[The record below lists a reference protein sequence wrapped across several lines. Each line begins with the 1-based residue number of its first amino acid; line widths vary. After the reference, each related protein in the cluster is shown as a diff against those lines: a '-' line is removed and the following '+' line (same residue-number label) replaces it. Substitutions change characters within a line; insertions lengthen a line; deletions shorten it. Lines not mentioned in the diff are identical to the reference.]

1 MLPISRKTSPWPMHP
16 TLLNNPIQ
24 TPWKA
29 RFPGHYLYNAIL
41 WLSLCEQHPGGI
53 PSGVLSFAKFI
64 LHFLQSILD
73 ISIAVCYVV
82 YAKLT

>member
-1 MLPISRKTSPWPMHP
+1 MHPISRKTSPWLMHP

-24 TPWKA
+24 TPWKV

-41 WLSLCEQHPGGI
+41 WLSLCELHPGGN
-53 PSGVLSFAKFI
+53 SGVLSFAKFI
-64 LHFLQSILD
+64 LHFLQSLLD
-73 ISIAVCYVV
+73 ISVVVCYIV

>member
-1 MLPISRKTSPWPMHP
+1 MHPISRKTSLWPMHP

-41 WLSLCEQHPGGI
+41 WLSLCELHPGGN
-53 PSGVLSFAKFI
+53 SF
-64 LHFLQSILD
+64 LG
-73 ISIAVCYVV
+73 AVFCKV
-82 YAKLT
+82 YFAFFAKLT

>member
-1 MLPISRKTSPWPMHP
+1 MLPISRKTSLWPMHP

-29 RFPGHYLYNAIL
+29 RFPGHYLYKAIL
-41 WLSLCEQHPGGI
+41 WLSLCVQHPGGN
-53 PSGVLSFAKFI
+53 SGVLSFAKFI
-64 LHFLQSILD
+64 LHFLQSLLD
-73 ISIAVCYVV
+73 ISVVVCYVV

>member
-1 MLPISRKTSPWPMHP
+1 MQPISRKTSLWPMHP

-24 TPWKA
+24 MPRKA
-29 RFPGHYLYNAIL
+29 RFPGHYLYKAIL
-41 WLSLCEQHPGGI
+41 LFSLCELHPGGI

-64 LHFLQSILD
+64 LHFLQSLLD
-73 ISIAVCYVV
+73 ILIMVCYVI